1 MHICTW
7 KNEIENLEKLLRRKQ
22 ISNYTFVK
30 FLIRLLCEIITLS
43 FVSELKKFA
52 SAVYNLH

>member
-7 KNEIENLEKLLRRKQ
+7 KSEIENLEKLLRRKQ

-30 FLIRLLCEIITLS
+30 LLIRLLCEIIPLS
-43 FVSELKKFA
+43 FVSEF
-52 SAVYNLH
+52 